1 MRDRCTCAGGG
12 AIGVN
17 GKLSCVTVKNQELAF
32 WEDLIRV
39 PTVGGHYGNTDESS
53 GRKCP
58 MVLSGKKEGEREA
71 EREGQREEGWK
82 ERKKEGGREEI
93 KRQKLLSLL

>member
-1 MRDRCTCAGGG
+1 MQDRCTCVRGG

-17 GKLSCVTVKNQELAF
+17 GKLSHVTVKNQELAF

-39 PTVGGHYGNTDESS
+39 PTVGGHYWNTDESS

-58 MVLSGKKEGEREA
+58 VDLSGEKGRNEGKKEEKSCFLCFKICYQE
-71 EREGQREEGWK
+71 
-82 ERKKEGGREEI
+82 
-93 KRQKLLSLL
+93 QKYLSP